1 MKKINELLRY
11 IKNQKH
17 KVVKLALLLSLV
29 LDLLFIVLLSR
40 METFSDRTNQLQAGM
55 VAEKDIVANKDIQYI
70 DSNAMSKLKYDT
82 EKKILPIFKVDS
94 SITANVTSAFGEFS
108 TTLQNYFAE
117 NLDYDAFF
125 NLSEKLK
132 ADGYNIS
139 PDFLYGMGKSPA
151 ASQILEICRK
161 ALEDLMTVGLMDNTA
176 AGYDK
181 NQTAEVWRWRENL
194 REKEDIALTDLVTKD
209 KIPDFIK
216 SRYSSFLHRNDLQT
230 VVIFVQQFAKEN
242 LFFDYNETNKK
253 KETLLANLDPIYKT
267 LMQGDVIVKKGFI
280 ISDSDME
287 KIEALKQSSSTLNLT
302 GIIGTVVFFIILFLL
317 GMEVVPYAMKRN
329 GARKD
334 SYMLFFL
341 ILIEIFF
348 FLFLILVKTPPL
360 FDNLI
365 AALIMPSAMFSMLL
379 SIVCSP
385 LAGITFAFLSS
396 LVVFL
401 FDMNSALA
409 AIFVVLSGL
418 SGSLIVRNYNKRIQ
432 LIKSGCY
439 LGIINMFLI
448 LTFVLASGKFNSH
461 WIWMVIGAFFN
472 GMVCSILCLG
482 ILPIIEHVMNVP
494 TQSRLAELSD
504 LNTPILQKMLHMA
517 SGTFNHSIQVGNLAE
532 NACIEIKANGLLA
545 RVGGYYHDIGKIDQ
559 ADFFIENQETY
570 NRHDNLSPSLSVSI
584 IKSHVK
590 YGVEKAKE
598 LNLPPEVIDII
609 AHHHGNGLISY
620 FYVEAMKL
628 EDKARVTPEAYS
640 YSDGR
645 PKRKEEAVVLLA
657 DTVEAAVRAMKN
669 PTLEAIQER
678 VDEIIKSKIDSGQ
691 ISESELTFN
700 DLKIVENS
708 FVNTLKGI
716 HHTRIQYPKQEEVNE
731 LFSNSK

>member
-1 MKKINELLRY
+1 MKKISELLRY
-11 IKNQKH
+11 LKHQKNKVIKI
-17 KVVKLALLLSLV
+17 ALLVSFI

-40 METFSDRTNQLQAGM
+40 INSFSDQGNQLQAGM
-55 VAEKDIVANKDIQYI
+55 VAEKDIVADKDIQYI

-82 EKKILPIFKVDS
+82 EKKILPIFKVDN
-94 SITANVTSAFGEFS
+94 SITANVMSAFGEFTS
-108 TTLQNYFAE
+108 TLQTYFSE
-117 NLDYDAFF
+117 NLDYDAYFT
-125 NLSEKLK
+125 LSEKLK
-132 ADGYNIS
+132 ADGYSINA
-139 PDFLYGMGKSPA
+139 DFLYGMGKSPA
-151 ASQILEICRK
+151 AGQILETSRK
-161 ALEDLMTVGLMDNTA
+161 ALEDLMTVGFMEKNV

-181 NQTAEVWRWRENL
+181 NQNAEIWRWKENL
-194 REKEDIALTDLVTKD
+194 REKEDIALSDMMTKD
-209 KIPDFIK
+209 RIPDFIK
-216 SRYSSFLHRNDLQT
+216 SRFSSLLDKNDLQT
-230 VVIFVQQFAKEN
+230 VVLFVQQYAKEN

-287 KIEALKQSSSTLNLT
+287 KIEALKSSSSDMNIS
-302 GIIGTVVFFIILFLL
+302 GIIGTLIFLACLFIMGIVIIPAV
-317 GMEVVPYAMKRN
+317 MEQNK
-329 GARKD
+329 ARKQ
-334 SYMLFFL
+334 SYMIFFL

-365 AALIMPSAMFSMLL
+365 AALIIPSAMFSMLL
-379 SIVCSP
+379 SIVCSVM
-385 LAGITFAFLSS
+385 AGVGFAFISGLI
-396 LVVFL
+396 VFL

-409 AIFVVLSGL
+409 AIFVTLSCLSGAL
-418 SGSLIVRNYNKRIQ
+418 VVRNYKNRIQ
-432 LIKSGCY
+432 LIQSGVY
-439 LGIINMFLI
+439 LGIINMFLM
-448 LTFVLASGKFNSH
+448 LAFLLSSGHFNTH
-461 WIWMVIGAFFN
+461 RLLMLLFAFLN
-472 GMVCSILCLG
+472 GMACSILCLG

-517 SGTFNHSIQVGNLAE
+517 SGTYNHSILVGNLSEA
-532 NACIEIKANGLLA
+532 ACIEIKANGLLA

-645 PKRKEEAVVLLA
+645 PKSKEEAVVLLA
-657 DTVEAAVRAMKN
+657 DTVEAAVRAIKN
-669 PTLEAIQER
+669 PTIEGIQNR
-678 VDEIIKSKIDSGQ
+678 VSDIIKSKIESGQ
-691 ISESELTFN
+691 ISESELTFS
-700 DLKIVENS
+700 DIKIIEKS
-708 FVNTLKGI
+708 FVNTLRGI
-716 HHTRIQYPKQEEVNE
+716 HHSRIQYPKQEEVNE

>member
-1 MKKINELLRY
+1 MKKISELLRY
-11 IKNQKH
+11 IKDQGHKTI
-17 KVVKLALLLSLV
+17 KVVFLCSFI

-40 METFSDRTNQLQAGM
+40 METFSDRSNQIQPGM
-55 VAEKDIVANKDIQYI
+55 VAEKDIVADRDIQYI

-94 SITANVTSAFGEFS
+94 GVTANVVAAFGEFTS
-108 TTLQNYFAE
+108 TLQNYFAE
-117 NLDYDAFF
+117 NMDYDAFSA
-125 NLSEKLK
+125 LSEKLK

-139 PDFLYGMGKSPA
+139 TDFLYGMGKSPA
-151 ASQILEICRK
+151 ASQILETARK
-161 ALEDLMTVGLMDNTA
+161 ALEDVMTVGVMDNTA

-194 REKEDIALTDLVTKD
+194 REKEDIALTDLMTKD

-216 SRYSSFLHRNDLQT
+216 SRYSSFLDKTDLQT
-230 VVIFVQQFAKEN
+230 VVLFVQQFAKEN
-242 LFFDYNETNKK
+242 LFYDYDETNKK
-253 KETLLANLDPIYKT
+253 KETLLANLDPVYKT
-267 LMQGDVIVKKGFI
+267 LLEGDVIVKKGFI
-280 ISDSDME
+280 ISDTDME
-287 KIEALKQSSSTLNLT
+287 KIEALKNSSGKLNL
-302 GIIGTVVFFIILFLL
+302 GGVIGTVIFLICLFLF
-317 GMEVVPYAMKRN
+317 GMVLVPFVMQRN
-329 GARKD
+329 GARKY

-341 ILIEIFF
+341 ILIQIFF

-365 AALIMPSAMFSMLL
+365 AALIIPSATFSMLL
-379 SIVCSP
+379 SIVCSS
-385 LAGITFAFLSS
+385 LAGIAFAFISS
-396 LVVFL
+396 LIVFL

-409 AIFVVLSGL
+409 AIFVVLSGI
-418 SGSLIVRNYNKRIQ
+418 SGAMVVRNYTKRIQ
-432 LIKSGCY
+432 LIQSGAY
-439 LGIINMFLI
+439 LGIINMFLMLAFI
-448 LTFVLASGKFNSH
+448 LASGRFMNH
-461 WIWMVIGAFFN
+461 IFLMVLAAFTN
-472 GMVCSILCLG
+472 GLMCSILCLG
-482 ILPIIEHVMNVP
+482 ILPIIEHSMNVP

-517 SGTFNHSIQVGNLAE
+517 SGTFNHSILVGNLAE
-532 NACIEIKANGLLA
+532 AACIEIKANGLLA

-645 PKRKEEAVVLLA
+645 PKSKEEAVVLLA
-657 DTVEAAVRAMKN
+657 DTIEAAVRAMKS
-669 PTLEAIQER
+669 PTLEGIEAR
-678 VDEIIKSKIDSGQ
+678 VSDIIKSKIESGQ

-700 DLKIVENS
+700 DLKVVENS

-716 HHTRIQYPKQEEVNE
+716 HHARIQYPKQEEINE
-731 LFSNSK
+731 LSADPK

>member
-11 IKNQKH
+11 IKQQKN
-17 KVVKLALLLSLV
+17 KIIIIALIISFV
-29 LDLLFIVLLSR
+29 LDLLFLVLLSR
-40 METFSDRTNQLQAGM
+40 INSFSDQGGQLQAGM
-55 VAEKDIVANKDIQYI
+55 VAEKDIVADKDIQYI

-94 SITANVTSAFGEFS
+94 SITANVMSAFGEF
-108 TTLQNYFAE
+108 TNTLQAYFSE
-117 NLDYDAFF
+117 NLDYDAYFT
-125 NLSEKLK
+125 LSEKLK
-132 ADGYNIS
+132 SDGYNINA
-139 PDFLYGMGKSPA
+139 DFLYGMGKSPA
-151 ASQILEICRK
+151 ASQILETSRK
-161 ALEDLMTVGLMDNTA
+161 ALEDLMTVGFMDKNA

-181 NQTAEVWRWRENL
+181 NQNAEIWRWQENL
-194 REKEDIALTDLVTKD
+194 REKEDIALTDMVTKD

-216 SRYSSFLHRNDLQT
+216 NRYSSILDKNDLQT
-230 VVIFVQQFAKEN
+230 VVLFVQQFAKEN

-287 KIEALKQSSSTLNLT
+287 KIEALKNWSSGTDVS
-302 GIIGTVVFFIILFLL
+302 GIIGTVIFLVLLFIMGIVIIPDV
-317 GMEVVPYAMKRN
+317 MEKN
-329 GARKD
+329 KARKQ
-334 SYMLFFL
+334 SYMIFFL

-360 FDNLI
+360 FDNII
-365 AALIMPSAMFSMLL
+365 AALIIPSAMFSMLL
-379 SIVCSP
+379 SIVCSVMS
-385 LAGITFAFLSS
+385 GVCFAFISGLI
-396 LVVFL
+396 VFL

-409 AIFVVLSGL
+409 SIFVILSCLSGAL
-418 SGSLIVRNYNKRIQ
+418 VVQNYRNRIQ
-432 LIKSGCY
+432 LIRSGVY
-439 LGIINMFLI
+439 LGIINMFLM
-448 LTFVLASGKFNSH
+448 LSFLLASGHFTTH
-461 WIWMVIGAFFN
+461 RLLMILFAFLN
-472 GMVCSILCLG
+472 GMACSILCLG
-482 ILPIIEHVMNVP
+482 ILPIIEHIMNVP

-517 SGTFNHSIQVGNLAE
+517 SGTYNHSILVGNLSEA
-532 NACIEIKANGLLA
+532 ACIEIKANGMLA

-645 PKRKEEAVVLLA
+645 PKSKEEAVVLLA
-657 DTVEAAVRAMKN
+657 DSVEAAVRAMKA
-669 PTLEAIQER
+669 PTVEGIQNR
-678 VDEIIKSKIDSGQ
+678 VNDIIKSKIDAGQ
-691 ISESELTFN
+691 ISESELTFSE
-700 DLKIVENS
+700 LKTIENS
-708 FVNTLKGI
+708 FVNTLRGI
-716 HHTRIQYPKQEEVNE
+716 HHSRIQYPKQEEVNE

>member
-1 MKKINELLRY
+1 MKKINELLKY
-11 IKNQKH
+11 IKNQKN
-17 KVVKLALLLSLV
+17 KVIKIAVLLSFI
-29 LDLLFIVLLSR
+29 LDLLFLVLLNSINS
-40 METFSDRTNQLQAGM
+40 FSEKGIQLQAGM
-55 VAEKDIVANKDIQYI
+55 VAEKDIVADKDIQYI

-94 SITANVTSAFGEFS
+94 SVTANVLSSFGEF
-108 TTLQNYFAE
+108 TNTLQAYFSD
-117 NLDYDAFF
+117 NMDYDAYF
-125 NLSEKLK
+125 NLSEQLK
-132 ADGYNIS
+132 ADGYSINA
-139 PDFLYGMGKSPA
+139 DFLYGMGKSPA
-151 ASQILEICRK
+151 ASQILETSRK
-161 ALEDLMTVGLMDNTA
+161 ALEDLMSVGFMDKNA

-181 NQTAEVWRWRENL
+181 NQNAEVWRWQENL
-194 REKEDIALTDLVTKD
+194 REKEDIALSDLITKD
-209 KIPDFIK
+209 RIPDFIK
-216 SRYSSFLHRNDLQT
+216 SRYGSVLHKNDLHT
-230 VVIFVQQFAKEN
+230 VVLFVQQFAKEN

-267 LMQGDVIVKKGFI
+267 LMAGDVIVKKGFV

-287 KIEALKQSSSTLNLT
+287 KIDALKNSSSRTDLS
-302 GIIGTVVFFIILFLL
+302 GIIGTVTFLVILFLL
-317 GMEVVPYAMKRN
+317 GIELVPYAMARN
-329 GARKD
+329 GARKH

-341 ILIEIFF
+341 ILMEIFF

-365 AALIMPSAMFSMLL
+365 AALIIPSAMFSMLL
-379 SIVCSP
+379 SIVCSS
-385 LAGITFAFLSS
+385 LAGITFAFISA

-401 FDMNSALA
+401 FDMNSAVA

-418 SGSLIVRNYNKRIQ
+418 SGAMVVRNYTKRIQ
-432 LIKSGCY
+432 LIQSGVY
-439 LGIINMFLI
+439 LGLINMFLV
-448 LTFVLASGKFNSH
+448 LTFVLSTSH
-461 WIWMVIGAFFN
+461 FETHHIFMLIGAFFN
-472 GMVCSILCLG
+472 GMACSILCLG

-517 SGTFNHSIQVGNLAE
+517 SGTFNHSILVGNLAE

-609 AHHHGNGLISY
+609 AHHHGNGLIAY

-645 PKRKEEAVVLLA
+645 PKSKEEAVVLLA

-669 PTLEAIQER
+669 PTLEGIQSR
-678 VDEIIKSKIDSGQ
+678 VSDIIMSKIESKQ
-691 ISESELTFN
+691 ISESELTFK
-700 DLKIVENS
+700 DLKTIETS
-708 FVNTLKGI
+708 FVNTLRGI
-716 HHTRIQYPKQEEVNE
+716 HHARIQYPKQEEVNE
-731 LFSNSK
+731 LFTNTK

>member
-17 KVVKLALLLSLV
+17 KVIKFALLFSFV
-29 LDLLFIVLLSR
+29 FDLLFIVLLSR
-40 METFSDRTNQLQAGM
+40 MDSFSDSSGQLQAGM
-55 VAEKDIVANKDIQYI
+55 VAEKDIVATKDIQYI

-82 EKKILPIFKVDS
+82 EKKIIPIFKVDN
-94 SITANVTSAFGEFS
+94 SITANVTAAFGEFS
-108 TTLQNYFAE
+108 STLQTYFSE

-132 ADGYNIS
+132 ADGYTLS
-139 PDFLYGMGKSPA
+139 PDFLYGMGKTPA
-151 ASQILEICRK
+151 ANQILETSRT
-161 ALEDLMTVGLMDNTA
+161 ALEDLMTLGVMDKSA

-181 NQTAEVWRWRENL
+181 NQNAEVWRWRENL
-194 REKEDIALTDLVTKD
+194 REKEDIALTDLMTTD

-216 SRYSSFLHRNDLQT
+216 SRYSSFLDKKDLQT
-230 VVIFVQQFAKEN
+230 VVMFVQQFAKEN
-242 LFFDYNETNKK
+242 LFFDYDETNKK
-253 KETLLANLDPIYKT
+253 KETLLANIEPVYKT
-267 LMQGDVIVKKGFI
+267 LMQGDMIVKKGFI

-287 KIEALKQSSSTLNLT
+287 KIAAIKQSSSSTNWS
-302 GIIGTVVFFIILFLL
+302 GIIGIVIFFIILFLM
-317 GMEVVPYAMKRN
+317 GIVIVPYALEGSR
-329 GARKD
+329 ARTE
-334 SYMLFFL
+334 SYMLFFI

-365 AALIMPSAMFSMLL
+365 AALIIPSAMFSMLI

-385 LAGITFAFLSS
+385 LAGVSFAFLSS
-396 LVVFL
+396 LIVFM
-401 FDMNSALA
+401 FGMNSALA
-409 AIFVVLSGL
+409 AVFVILSGV
-418 SGSLIVRNYNKRIQ
+418 SGALVVRRYSMRIQ
-432 LIKSGCY
+432 LIRSGVH
-439 LGIINMFLI
+439 LGIINMFLM
-448 LTFVLASGKFNSH
+448 LTLLLASGQFNTH
-461 WIWMVIGAFFN
+461 RLLMLLFAFLN
-472 GMVCSILCLG
+472 GMASSILCLG

-504 LNTPILQKMLHMA
+504 LNNPILQKMLHMA
-517 SGTFNHSIQVGNLAE
+517 SGTFNHSLLVGNLAE
-532 NACIEIKANGLLA
+532 AACMEIKANGLLA
-545 RVGGYYHDIGKIDQ
+545 KVGGYYHDIGKIDQ

-598 LNLPPEVIDII
+598 LNLPQEVIDII

-645 PKRKEEAVVLLA
+645 PKSKEEAVVLLA
-657 DTVEAAVRAMKN
+657 DSIEAAVRAMKN
-669 PTLEAIQER
+669 PTLEGIQNR
-678 VDEIIKSKIDSGQ
+678 VSDIVMSKIESKQ
-691 ISESELTFN
+691 LSESELTFN
-700 DLKIVENS
+700 DLKTIENS
-708 FVNTLKGI
+708 FVNTLRGI
-716 HHTRIQYPKQEEVNE
+716 HHSRIQYPKQEEINE
-731 LFSNSK
+731 LSSDTE

>member
-11 IKNQKH
+11 IKQQKN
-17 KVVKLALLLSLV
+17 KIIIIALIISFV
-29 LDLLFIVLLSR
+29 LDLLFLVLLSR
-40 METFSDRTNQLQAGM
+40 INSFSDQGGQLQAGM
-55 VAEKDIVANKDIQYI
+55 VAEKDIVADKDIQYI

-94 SITANVTSAFGEFS
+94 SITANVMSAFGEF
-108 TTLQNYFAE
+108 TNTLQAYFSE
-117 NLDYDAFF
+117 NLDYDAYFT
-125 NLSEKLK
+125 LSEKLK
-132 ADGYNIS
+132 SDGYNINA
-139 PDFLYGMGKSPA
+139 DFLYGMGKSPA
-151 ASQILEICRK
+151 ASQILETSRK
-161 ALEDLMTVGLMDNTA
+161 ALEDLMTVGFMDKNA

-181 NQTAEVWRWRENL
+181 NQNAEIWRWQENL
-194 REKEDIALTDLVTKD
+194 REKEDIALTDMVTKD

-216 SRYSSFLHRNDLQT
+216 NRYSSILDKNDLQT
-230 VVIFVQQFAKEN
+230 VVLFVQQFAKEN

-287 KIEALKQSSSTLNLT
+287 KIEALKNWSSGTDVS
-302 GIIGTVVFFIILFLL
+302 GIIGTVIFLVLLFIMGIVIIPDV
-317 GMEVVPYAMKRN
+317 MEKN
-329 GARKD
+329 KARKQ
-334 SYMLFFL
+334 SYMIFFL

-360 FDNLI
+360 FDNII
-365 AALIMPSAMFSMLL
+365 AALIIPSAMFSMLL
-379 SIVCSP
+379 SIVCSVMS
-385 LAGITFAFLSS
+385 GVCFAFISGLI
-396 LVVFL
+396 VFL

-409 AIFVVLSGL
+409 SIFVILSCLSGAL
-418 SGSLIVRNYNKRIQ
+418 VVQNYRNRIQ
-432 LIKSGCY
+432 LIRSGVY
-439 LGIINMFLI
+439 LGIINMFLM
-448 LTFVLASGKFNSH
+448 LSFLLASGHFTTH
-461 WIWMVIGAFFN
+461 RLLMILFAFLN
-472 GMVCSILCLG
+472 GMACSILCLG
-482 ILPIIEHVMNVP
+482 ILPIIEHIMNVP

-517 SGTFNHSIQVGNLAE
+517 SGTYNHSILVGNLSEA
-532 NACIEIKANGLLA
+532 ACIEIKANGMLA

-645 PKRKEEAVVLLA
+645 PKSKEEAVVLLA
-657 DTVEAAVRAMKN
+657 DSVEAAVRAMKA
-669 PTLEAIQER
+669 PTVEGIQNR
-678 VDEIIKSKIDSGQ
+678 VNDIIKSKIEAGQ
-691 ISESELTFN
+691 ISESELTFSE
-700 DLKIVENS
+700 LKTIENS
-708 FVNTLKGI
+708 FVNTLRGI
-716 HHTRIQYPKQEEVNE
+716 HHSRIQYPKQEEVNE

>member
-11 IKNQKH
+11 VTNQKH
-17 KVVKLALLLSLV
+17 KIIKIALLFSFII
-29 LDLLFIVLLSR
+29 DLLFIVLLSR
-40 METFSDRTNQLQAGM
+40 METFSDRSNQLQAGM
-55 VAEKDIVANKDIQYI
+55 VAERDIVANKDIQYI

-82 EKKILPIFKVDS
+82 EKKIIPIFKVDS
-94 SITANVTSAFGEFS
+94 SITANVIAAFGEFS
-108 TTLQNYFAE
+108 STLQTYFSE

-132 ADGYNIS
+132 ADGYTIS

-151 ASQILEICRK
+151 ASQILETSRK
-161 ALEDLMTVGLMDNTA
+161 ALEDLMTVGVMEKTA

-181 NQTAEVWRWRENL
+181 NQSAEVWRWRENL
-194 REKEDIALTDLVTKD
+194 REKEDIALTDLMTTD
-209 KIPDFIK
+209 KIPGFIK
-216 SRYSSFLHRNDLQT
+216 SRYSSFLDKNDLQT
-230 VVIFVQQFAKEN
+230 VVLFVQQFAKEN

-253 KETLLANLDPIYKT
+253 KETLLANLDPVYKT

-287 KIEALKQSSSTLNLT
+287 KIDALKQSSSTLDLG
-302 GIIGTVVFFIILFLL
+302 GIIGTVIFLSILFIM
-317 GMEVVPYAMKRN
+317 GIVIIPIVMDQNR
-329 GARKD
+329 GRKQ

-365 AALIMPSAMFSMLL
+365 AALIIPSAMFSMLL
-379 SIVCSP
+379 SIVCSVM
-385 LAGITFAFLSS
+385 AGVGFAFISS
-396 LVVFL
+396 LIVFL

-418 SGSLIVRNYNKRIQ
+418 SGALVVHNYSKRIQ
-432 LIKSGCY
+432 LIRSGVH
-439 LGIINMFLI
+439 LGIINMFLM
-448 LTFVLASGKFNSH
+448 LAFVLASGHFNTH
-461 WIWMVIGAFFN
+461 RLLMVLFAFFN
-472 GMVCSILCLG
+472 GMACSILCLG

-517 SGTFNHSIQVGNLAE
+517 SGTFNHSILVGNLAE
-532 NACIEIKANGLLA
+532 AACIDIKANGLLA

-645 PKRKEEAVVLLA
+645 PKSKEEAVVLLA
-657 DTVEAAVRAMKN
+657 DTIEAAVRAMKN
-669 PTLEAIQER
+669 PTLEGIQKR
-678 VDEIIKSKIDSGQ
+678 VSDIIKSKIESGQ

-700 DLKIVENS
+700 DLKIIENS
-708 FVNTLKGI
+708 FVNTLRGI
-716 HHTRIQYPKQEEVNE
+716 HHSRIQYPKQEEINE
-731 LFSNSK
+731 LSSNSK

>member
-17 KVVKLALLLSLV
+17 KVIKFALLFSFV
-29 LDLLFIVLLSR
+29 FDLLFIVLLSR
-40 METFSDRTNQLQAGM
+40 MDSFSDSSGQLQAGM
-55 VAEKDIVANKDIQYI
+55 VAEKDIVATKDIQYI

-82 EKKILPIFKVDS
+82 EKKIIPIFKVDN
-94 SITANVTSAFGEFS
+94 SITANVTAAFGEFS
-108 TTLQNYFAE
+108 STLQTYFSE

-132 ADGYNIS
+132 ADGYTLS
-139 PDFLYGMGKSPA
+139 PDFLYGMGKTPA
-151 ASQILEICRK
+151 ANQILETSRT
-161 ALEDLMTVGLMDNTA
+161 ALEDLMTLGVMDKSA

-181 NQTAEVWRWRENL
+181 NQNAEVWRWRENL
-194 REKEDIALTDLVTKD
+194 REKEDIALTDLMTTD

-216 SRYSSFLHRNDLQT
+216 SRYSSFLDKKDLQT
-230 VVIFVQQFAKEN
+230 VVMFVQQFAKEN
-242 LFFDYNETNKK
+242 LFFDYDETNKK
-253 KETLLANLDPIYKT
+253 KETLLANIEPVYKT
-267 LMQGDVIVKKGFI
+267 LMQGDMIVKKGFI

-287 KIEALKQSSSTLNLT
+287 KIAAIKQSSSSTNWS
-302 GIIGTVVFFIILFLL
+302 GIIGMVIFFIILFLM
-317 GMEVVPYAMKRN
+317 GIVIVPYALEGSR
-329 GARKD
+329 ARTE
-334 SYMLFFL
+334 SYMLFFI

-365 AALIMPSAMFSMLL
+365 AALIIPSAMFSMLI

-385 LAGITFAFLSS
+385 LAGVSFAFLSS
-396 LVVFL
+396 LIVFM
-401 FDMNSALA
+401 FGMNSALA
-409 AIFVVLSGL
+409 AVFVILSGV
-418 SGSLIVRNYNKRIQ
+418 SGALVVRRYSMRIQ
-432 LIKSGCY
+432 LIRSGVH
-439 LGIINMFLI
+439 LGIINMFLM
-448 LTFVLASGKFNSH
+448 LTLLLASGQFNTH
-461 WIWMVIGAFFN
+461 RLLMLLFAFLN
-472 GMVCSILCLG
+472 GMASSILCLG

-504 LNTPILQKMLHMA
+504 LNNPILQKMLHMA
-517 SGTFNHSIQVGNLAE
+517 SGTFNHSLLVGNLAE
-532 NACIEIKANGLLA
+532 AACMEIKANGLLA
-545 RVGGYYHDIGKIDQ
+545 KVGGYYHDIGKIDQ

-598 LNLPPEVIDII
+598 LNLPQEVIDII

-645 PKRKEEAVVLLA
+645 PKSKEEAVVLLA
-657 DTVEAAVRAMKN
+657 DSIEAAVRAMKN
-669 PTLEAIQER
+669 PTLEGIQNR
-678 VDEIIKSKIDSGQ
+678 VSDIVMSKIESKQ
-691 ISESELTFN
+691 LSESELTFN
-700 DLKIVENS
+700 DLKTIENS
-708 FVNTLKGI
+708 FVNTLRGI
-716 HHTRIQYPKQEEVNE
+716 HHSRIQYPKQEEINE
-731 LFSNSK
+731 LSSDTE

>member
-1 MKKINELLRY
+1 MKKISDLLRY
-11 IKNQKH
+11 IKNQGH
-17 KVVKLALLLSLV
+17 KVIKLALLISLI

-40 METFSDRTNQLQAGM
+40 METFSDIKNQLQAGM

-94 SITANVTSAFGEFS
+94 SITANATAAFGEFS
-108 TTLQNYFAE
+108 STLQTYFSE
-117 NLDYDAFF
+117 NLDYDSYFT
-125 NLSEKLK
+125 LTEKLK
-132 ADGYNIS
+132 ADGHNFS
-139 PDFLYGMGKSPA
+139 PDFLYGMAKSSVY
-151 ASQILEICRK
+151 SQILETSLK
-161 ALEDLMTVGLMDNTA
+161 ALEDVMTSGIIDKNTA
-176 AGYDK
+176 GDDK
-181 NQTAEVWRWRENL
+181 NQNAEVWRWRDNL
-194 REKEDIALTDLVTKD
+194 REKEDIALTDLVTMD
-209 KIPDFIK
+209 KIPDFIRTSYK
-216 SRYSSFLHRNDLQT
+216 NVLDKTDLQT
-230 VVIFVQQFAKEN
+230 VVLFVQQYAKEN
-242 LFFDYNETNKK
+242 LFFDYDETNKK
-253 KETLLANLDPIYKT
+253 KETVLANLDPIYKS

-287 KIEALKQSSSTLNLT
+287 KIDALKQSSSATNWS
-302 GIIGTVVFFIILFLL
+302 GIIGIVIFFIILFLMGL
-317 GMEVVPYAMKRN
+317 VIVPYAMERN
-329 GARKD
+329 GARKE
-334 SYMLFFL
+334 SYMLFFI

-365 AALIMPSAMFSMLL
+365 AALIIPSAMFSMLL

-385 LAGITFAFLSS
+385 LAGVSFAFLAS
-396 LVVFL
+396 LVVFM
-401 FDMNSALA
+401 FGMNSTLA
-409 AIFVVLSGL
+409 AVFVILSGV
-418 SGSLIVRNYNKRIQ
+418 SGALVVRNYSLRIQ
-432 LIKSGCY
+432 LIRSGVN
-439 LGIINMFLI
+439 LGTINMFLM
-448 LTFVLASGKFNSH
+448 LALLLASGQFNTH
-461 WIWMVIGAFFN
+461 RLLMLVFAFLN

-482 ILPIIEHVMNVP
+482 ILPIIEHMMNVP

-504 LNTPILQKMLHMA
+504 LNNPILQKMLHMA
-517 SGTFNHSIQVGNLAE
+517 SGTFNHSLLVGNLAE
-532 NACIEIKANGLLA
+532 AACMDIHANGLLA
-545 RVGGYYHDIGKIDQ
+545 KVGGYYHDIGKIDQ

-640 YSDGR
+640 YSDGK
-645 PKRKEEAVVLLA
+645 PKTKEEAVVLLA
-657 DTVEAAVRAMKN
+657 DSIEAAVRAMKN
-669 PTLEAIQER
+669 PTPEGIQNR
-678 VDEIIKSKIDSGQ
+678 VDDIVRSKIESGQ
-691 ISESELTFN
+691 LSESELTFN
-700 DLKIVENS
+700 DLRTVETS

-716 HHTRIQYPKQEEVNE
+716 HHSRIQYPKQEEINE
-731 LFSNSK
+731 LSSDSK

>member
-1 MKKINELLRY
+1 MKKISEFFRSIRQQKNKV
-11 IKNQKH
+11 IKI
-17 KVVKLALLLSLV
+17 ALLVSFI
-29 LDLLFIVLLSR
+29 LDLLFIVLLNR
-40 METFSDRTNQLQAGM
+40 MDNFSGAGRQIQAGT
-55 VAEKDIVANKDIQYI
+55 VAEKDIVAHKDIQYI
-70 DSNAMSKLKYDT
+70 DNNAMSKLKYDT

-94 SITANVTSAFGEFS
+94 GITANALAAFSEFS
-108 TTLQNYFAE
+108 STLQSYFSE
-117 NLDYDAFF
+117 NLDYDSYYS
-125 NLSEKLK
+125 LSEKLK

-151 ASQILEICRK
+151 ASQILETSRK
-161 ALEDLMTVGLMDNTA
+161 ALEDLMNVGLMDNTA

-181 NQTAEVWRWRENL
+181 NQNAEVWRWRENL
-194 REKEDIALTDLVTKD
+194 REKEDIALSDLMTKD
-209 KIPDFIK
+209 KIPSFVR
-216 SRYSSFLHRNDLQT
+216 SGYSSLVDRNDLQT
-230 VVIFVQQFAKEN
+230 VMLFVQQFAKEN

-253 KETLLANLDPIYKT
+253 KETLLANLEPVYKT
-267 LMQGDVIVKKGFI
+267 LMAGDVIVKKGFI

-287 KIEALKQSSSTLNLT
+287 KIEAIKDSSNHMNVS
-302 GIIGTVVFFIILFLL
+302 GIIGAVIFLSFLFLL
-317 GMEVVPYAMKRN
+317 GIVVIPMVMEQYK
-329 GARKD
+329 ARKQ
-334 SYMLFFL
+334 SYMLFFV

-365 AALIMPSAMFSMLL
+365 AALIIPSAMFSMLL
-379 SIVCSP
+379 SIVCSAM
-385 LAGITFAFLSS
+385 AGVSFAFFAS
-396 LVVFL
+396 LIVFL

-409 AIFVVLSGL
+409 AIFVLLSGL
-418 SGSLIVRNYNKRIQ
+418 AGSLVVQKYSRRIQ
-432 LIKSGCY
+432 LIQSGVH
-439 LGIINMFLI
+439 LGIINMFLM
-448 LTFVLASGKFNSH
+448 LTFILSTENFDAHRLIMVLF
-461 WIWMVIGAFFN
+461 AFFN
-472 GMVCSILCLG
+472 GMACSILCLG

-517 SGTFNHSIQVGNLAE
+517 SGTFNHSILVGNLAE
-532 NACIEIKANGLLA
+532 AACIEIKANGLLA

-645 PKRKEEAVVLLA
+645 PKSKEEAVVLLA

-669 PTLEAIQER
+669 PTLEGIQTR
-678 VDEIIKSKIDSGQ
+678 VGDIIKSKIESQQ
-691 ISESELTFN
+691 ISESELTFK
-700 DLKIVENS
+700 DLQTIENS
-708 FVNTLKGI
+708 FVNTLRGI
-716 HHTRIQYPKQEEVNE
+716 HHSRIQYPKQEEINE
-731 LFSNSK
+731 LSSNTK

>member
-11 IKNQKH
+11 LKNQKH
-17 KVVKLALLLSLV
+17 KVIKFALLFSFV
-29 LDLLFIVLLSR
+29 FDLLFIVLLSR
-40 METFSDRTNQLQAGM
+40 MDSFSDSSGQLQAGM
-55 VAEKDIVANKDIQYI
+55 VAEKDIVATKDIQYI

-82 EKKILPIFKVDS
+82 EKKIIPIFKVDN
-94 SITANVTSAFGEFS
+94 SITANVTAAFGEFS
-108 TTLQNYFAE
+108 STLQTYFSE

-132 ADGYNIS
+132 ADGYTLS
-139 PDFLYGMGKSPA
+139 PDFLYGMGKTPA
-151 ASQILEICRK
+151 ANQILETSRT
-161 ALEDLMTVGLMDNTA
+161 ALEDLMTLGVMDKSA

-181 NQTAEVWRWRENL
+181 NQNAEVWRWRENL
-194 REKEDIALTDLVTKD
+194 REKEDIALTDLMTTD

-216 SRYSSFLHRNDLQT
+216 SRYSSFLDKKDLQT
-230 VVIFVQQFAKEN
+230 VVMFVQQFAKEN
-242 LFFDYNETNKK
+242 LFFDYDETNKK
-253 KETLLANLDPIYKT
+253 KETLLANIEPVYKT
-267 LMQGDVIVKKGFI
+267 LMQGDMIVKKGFI

-287 KIEALKQSSSTLNLT
+287 KIAAIKQSSSSTNWS
-302 GIIGTVVFFIILFLL
+302 GIIGIVIFFIILFLM
-317 GMEVVPYAMKRN
+317 GIVIVPYALEGSR
-329 GARKD
+329 ARTE
-334 SYMLFFL
+334 SYMLFFI

-365 AALIMPSAMFSMLL
+365 AALIIPSAMFSMLI

-385 LAGITFAFLSS
+385 LAGVSFAFLSS
-396 LVVFL
+396 LIVFM
-401 FDMNSALA
+401 FGMNSALA
-409 AIFVVLSGL
+409 AVFVILSGV
-418 SGSLIVRNYNKRIQ
+418 SGALVVRRYSMRIQ
-432 LIKSGCY
+432 LIRSGVH
-439 LGIINMFLI
+439 LGIINMFLM
-448 LTFVLASGKFNSH
+448 LTLLLASGQFNTH
-461 WIWMVIGAFFN
+461 RLLMLLFAFLN
-472 GMVCSILCLG
+472 GMASSILCLG

-504 LNTPILQKMLHMA
+504 LNNPILQKMLHMA
-517 SGTFNHSIQVGNLAE
+517 SGTFNHSLLVGNLAE
-532 NACIEIKANGLLA
+532 AACMEIKANGLLA
-545 RVGGYYHDIGKIDQ
+545 KVGGYYHDIGKIDQ

-598 LNLPPEVIDII
+598 LNLPQEVIDII

-645 PKRKEEAVVLLA
+645 PKSKEEAVVLLA
-657 DTVEAAVRAMKN
+657 DSIEAAVRAMKN
-669 PTLEAIQER
+669 PTLEGIQNR
-678 VDEIIKSKIDSGQ
+678 VSDIVMSKIESKQ
-691 ISESELTFN
+691 LSESELTFN
-700 DLKIVENS
+700 DLKTIENS
-708 FVNTLKGI
+708 FVNTLRGI
-716 HHTRIQYPKQEEVNE
+716 HHSRIQYPKQEEINE
-731 LFSNSK
+731 LSSDTE